1 MRHLKLP
8 RIQILDGWKNKVA
21 VFFTKK
27 THFQPFFFY
36 PKHLE
41 NTIGTLLNQS
51 MVFKNVTSNPKT
63 RKQLKTKKVF
73 ELKYVFIGV
82 FKEK

>member
-1 MRHLKLP
+1 MAGKTRLLFFLPKKL
-8 RIQILDGWKNKVA
+8 IFN
-21 VFFTKK
+21 
-27 THFQPFFFY
+27 PFFFY

>member
-27 THFQPFFFY
+27 THFQPFFFLSKTLR
-36 PKHLE
+36 KHYRNLVKPI
-41 NTIGTLLNQS
+41 NGIQKCNKQPQ
-51 MVFKNVTSNPKT
+51 NPKAT
-63 RKQLKTKKVF
+63 
-73 ELKYVFIGV
+73 
-82 FKEK
+82 